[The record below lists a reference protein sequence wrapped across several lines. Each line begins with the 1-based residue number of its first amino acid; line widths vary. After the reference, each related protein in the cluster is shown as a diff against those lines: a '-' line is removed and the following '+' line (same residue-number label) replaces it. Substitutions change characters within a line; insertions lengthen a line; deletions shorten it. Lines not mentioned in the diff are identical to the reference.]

1 MILLLT
7 TPGVRGESDGT
18 TMNTISTDRL
28 RSLIES
34 IHSQPLRET
43 CRTLLTDAAFLKAPA
58 AAKMHHAYTGG
69 LVAHTVEVAEIALQ
83 IAASTDDHTNAMLN
97 RDILL
102 TAALWHDYCKIHEYT
117 EVNGEWIYSTD
128 NYNRRIGH
136 ITGSVLAFY
145 QCTDGTG
152 NSLQIPQST
161 YDAIAHAMLA
171 HHGPVREWGSPVA
184 PQTIEALILHQA
196 DMLSA
201 NFGATK

>member
-7 TPGVRGESDGT
+7 TSGVRGESDGT
-18 TMNTISTDRL
+18 TMNTVSTDRL
-28 RSLIES
+28 RSLIDS

-69 LVAHTVEVAEIALQ
+69 LVAHTVEVAEIALRMAVSLKGG
-83 IAASTDDHTNAMLN
+83 ILPEVNH
-97 RDILL
+97 DILL

-117 EVNGEWIYSTD
+117 EVNGEWIHSTD

-136 ITGSVLAFY
+136 ITGSVLAFLVRAEAGCNNIT
-145 QCTDGTG
+145 QPT
-152 NSLQIPQST
+152 L
-161 YDAIAHAMLA
+161 DAITHAMLA

>member
-1 MILLLT
+1 MLLT
-7 TPGVRGESDGT
+7 TSGVRGESDGT
-18 TMNTISTDRL
+18 TMNTVSTDRL
-28 RSLIES
+28 RSLIDS

-136 ITGSVLAFY
+136 ITGSVLAFLVRAEAGCNNIT
-145 QCTDGTG
+145 QPT
-152 NSLQIPQST
+152 L
-161 YDAIAHAMLA
+161 DAITHAMLA

>member
-1 MILLLT
+1 
-7 TPGVRGESDGT
+7 
-18 TMNTISTDRL
+18 MNTIYTDRL
-28 RSLIES
+28 RSLIDS

-69 LVAHTVEVAEIALQ
+69 LVVHTVEVAEIALQ

-136 ITGSVLAFY
+136 ITGSVLAFLVRAEAGCNNIT
-145 QCTDGTG
+145 QPT
-152 NSLQIPQST
+152 L
-161 YDAIAHAMLA
+161 DAITHAMLA

>member
-136 ITGSVLAFY
+136 ITGSVLAFLVRAEAGCNNIT
-145 QCTDGTG
+145 QPT
-152 NSLQIPQST
+152 L
-161 YDAIAHAMLA
+161 DAITHAMLA